1 MNAVTQP
8 TIDDDTV
15 VTRHLDR
22 KARRRL
28 RSATLIG
35 LVVVLVAA
43 GGVVAVSNPFGGE
56 GTTPRTVAATALAA
70 VKQQDL
76 SSRVNVSG
84 TLGYAGR
91 YTVASLAQG
100 TITALPPVGQVIS
113 QGQML
118 VEVNGE
124 PVVLLYGAKP
134 MYRSLAAGDTGPDV
148 AALNANLVALGY
160 ATSDQIDPA
169 SDTFSSATAAALK
182 QLQADLGIDQTGRLP
197 LGQAVFLPSAIRV
210 TAVSAALGGSA
221 GGPILTA
228 SSTTRVVTIALNANQ
243 QSQVAMGDQVT
254 ITLPDNKTTP
264 GVVSS
269 VGTVAT
275 TPSGGGT
282 PTVEVVVTPTD
293 PTATGSLDQA
303 PVQVSIVTD
312 SVKDAMVVPV
322 TALLALAG
330 GGYAIETVNA
340 RGVHRLVSVTLGL
353 FDDAAGLVQ
362 ITGDGVRAGQRVVVP
377 AT

>member
-1 MNAVTQP
+1 
-8 TIDDDTV
+8 
-15 VTRHLDR
+15 
-22 KARRRL
+22 
-28 RSATLIG
+28 
-35 LVVVLVAA
+35 VVVLVTAV
-43 GGVVAVSNPFGGE
+43 GVVAVGNPFGGE
-56 GTTPRTVAATALAA
+56 GTAPRNVAATALAA

-91 YTVASLAQG
+91 YTVASHAQG
-100 TITALPPVGQVIS
+100 TITALPAVGQVIS

-330 GGYAIETVNA
+330 GGYAIEAVNTRA
-340 RGVHRLVSVTLGL
+340 VHRLVPVTLGL

>member
-1 MNAVTQP
+1 
-8 TIDDDTV
+8 
-15 VTRHLDR
+15 
-22 KARRRL
+22 
-28 RSATLIG
+28 
-35 LVVVLVAA
+35 
-43 GGVVAVSNPFGGE
+43 
-56 GTTPRTVAATALAA
+56 VAATALAA

-91 YTVASLAQG
+91 YTVASHAQG
-100 TITALPPVGQVIS
+100 TITALPAVGQVIS

-134 MYRSLAAGDTGPDV
+134 IYRSLAARDTGPDV

-160 ATSDQIDPA
+160 ATSDQLDAA
-169 SDTFSSATAAALK
+169 SDTFSSATAAALEAF
-182 QLQADLGIDQTGRLP
+182 QSSLGVDQTGRLP

-210 TAVSAALGGSA
+210 TAVSGTLGGSA
-221 GGPILTA
+221 GGPIMTA

-243 QSQVAMGDQVT
+243 QSQVEIGDQVT

-264 GVVSS
+264 GEVLS

-275 TPSGGGT
+275 TPQGGGT

-293 PTATGSLDQA
+293 PTVTGSLDQA
-303 PVQVSIVTD
+303 PVRVSIVADT
-312 SVKDAMVVPV
+312 VEDAMVVPV

-330 GGYAIETVNA
+330 GGYAIEAVNTRA
-340 RGVHRLVSVTLGL
+340 VHRLVPVTLGL